1 MTLVAGASYLQ
12 TTYAIRP
19 PAVGIPVPEL
29 AVFDTAMQDLM
40 ESNNITGGQ
49 LAVMRNGTVVF
60 QRSYGWQDQAL
71 THPLAPDA
79 LMRIASCT
87 KPFTAAA
94 IRKLIT
100 QGQLSLTNHI
110 FSLGVAGAGILPYE
124 PFGTPDP
131 RLHDI
136 TVEHCLQHT
145 GGWDAT
151 VTGELNFQE
160 ARIAAEMGVTS
171 PPGRTNVVRWIMGQ
185 PLQFDPGT
193 ATKYSNTGYLLLGLV
208 IEQVSGKDYLTFLRE
223 NVTRPIGIPD
233 SELELAHTFAVD
245 GNPREPYYNDPEL
258 GTNLFYPTFSNNPLV
273 EKPYGT
279 FDMEARD
286 SNGRII
292 TTSRA
297 LLTYLQNFIV
307 YGQNIGLSWAQ
318 GANWAHS
325 GSLPGSESIAYQRK
339 DGINIAVIFNKRNTT
354 ASYAVTVKD
363 TLKTIIDAGQI
374 SSWPTNDPYATP
386 PQQPLLKAEAPVL
399 TVRLATETGRFYQAS
414 CSTNLQQWTDWGIPF
429 VGDNTDKILNVGGGF
444 SQVFFRVNVK

>member
-1 MTLVAGASYLQ
+1 MVLVGGIFFSQAHAV
-12 TTYAIRP
+12 RP
-19 PAVGIPVPEL
+19 PAIGIPVPEL
-29 AVFDTAMQDLM
+29 AVFDTVMQDLM
-40 ESNNITGGQ
+40 EANNITGGE

-60 QRSYGWQDQAL
+60 QRSYGWQDEAL

-94 IRKLIT
+94 VRKLIS

-124 PFGTPDP
+124 PFGTPDS
-131 RLHDI
+131 RLRDI
-136 TVEHCLQHT
+136 TVKHCLQHT
-145 GGWDAT
+145 GGWDDAIT
-151 VTGELNFQE
+151 EELVFKE

-193 ATKYSNTGYLLLGLV
+193 ATNYSNTGYLLLGLV

-233 SELELAHTFAVD
+233 SELELARTFAED

-258 GTNLFYPTFSNNPLV
+258 GTNLFYPTFSNDQLV

-307 YGQNIGLSWAQ
+307 YGPNIWLSWAQ

-374 SSWPTNDPYATP
+374 SSWPTNDPYAMP

-414 CSTNLQQWTDWGIPF
+414 YSTNLQQWTDWGTPF
-429 VGDNTDKILNVGGGF
+429 VGDSLEKVLNIGGEHPRGF
-444 SQVFFRVNVK
+444 LRVNVK